1 MKGYSKQISDEEV
14 CAQLSPELIVPRIC
28 PQRDSLAA
36 DFAYSVIRRRSTANF
51 KELRPSKH
59 IPSLVCTSIHS
70 E

>member
-1 MKGYSKQISDEEV
+1 MNSGSKRMPDYEV
-14 CAQLSPELIVPRIC
+14 CAQLSPELIVHRIC

-36 DFAYSVIRRRSTANF
+36 DFAHSVIRRRRTIDF